1 MLVFLSDVHLTD
13 GSSGT
18 QIVPRAFKKFCN
30 LLVNVIGDPSQTKIK
45 RVEVVLLGDIF
56 DVIRSGL
63 WLRGANKIDNPIRPW
78 SSPTDKDSA
87 DWDLQMYVEEIVKK
101 IIDNP
106 QNQEAIGYL
115 QDFEQQCARNL
126 GVKLV
131 VSYLIGNH
139 DWLINR
145 YPSTRQPIADFLGLT
160 PPRHYETSEFNY
172 LRSFDSDGYPVFAR
186 HGDYYDPFNFEG
198 NRDASSLGDVIVI
211 DLLNKFPKAVADSP
225 LGSNPTLVKQLKE
238 IDNVRPLW
246 QIPAWIQGLC
256 RRFPEAEDQLHEI
269 WNGLVDDFCAI
280 DFVKKHHQ
288 WGLETALHLSGD
300 FSFEQLEKIAKSWVA
315 QKLFSSSDNYRD
327 AAYDETYLQQGQAR
341 YVVYGHTHHAEQ
353 VPLDL
358 MPPTT
363 GGVTEALYF
372 NTGTWRKVFEHT
384 VYDEDSLEFIGWYV
398 MTFLVFYLPEEKEI
412 DREYEVWS
420 ASLGYE
426 S

>member
-18 QIVPRAFKKFCN
+18 QIVPRAFKKFCE
-30 LLVNVIGDPSQTKIK
+30 LLVNIIGDPSQTKIK
-45 RVEVVLLGDIF
+45 KVEIVLLGDIF
-56 DVIRSGL
+56 DVIRSGI
-63 WLRGANKIDNPIRPW
+63 WLRDENKIPHPVRPW
-78 SSPTDKDSA
+78 SQPTDKDSA
-87 DWDLQMYVEEIVKK
+87 DWDLQTYTEEIVQK

-115 QDFEQQCARNL
+115 KKFAKQCADEL

-145 YPSTRQPIADFLGLT
+145 YPATRQAIADFLGLT
-160 PPRHYETSEFNY
+160 PPGYYATSEFNY
-172 LRSFDSDGYPVFAR
+172 LRPFDSDGYPVFAR

-198 NRDASSLGDVIVI
+198 DRNASSLGDAIVI
-211 DLLNKFPKAVADSP
+211 DLLNKFPQAVADSS
-225 LGSNPTLVKQLKE
+225 LGSNPDLIKQLKE

-246 QIPAWIQGLC
+246 EIPAWIQGLC
-256 RRFPEAEDQLHEI
+256 RRYPDAEDQLHEI

-280 DFVKKHHQ
+280 DFVHQHHQ
-288 WGLETALHLSGD
+288 WGLETALHLTKD
-300 FSFEQLEKIAKSWVA
+300 FSFEHLKKIVESWIA
-315 QKLFSSSDNYRD
+315 QQLFSSRDDYHD
-327 AAYDETYLQQGQAR
+327 AAYKETYLQQGQAR

-358 MPPTT
+358 MAPTA

-372 NTGTWRKVFEHT
+372 NSGTWRKVFEHT
-384 VYDEDSLEFIGWYV
+384 VEDEESCEFIGWHV
-398 MTFLVFYLPEEKEI
+398 LNFLVFYLREEKEI

-420 ASLGYE
+420 ASLGYV